1 MRVAVDPRLRERR
14 NAVQRALG
22 RRRLRR
28 LGWVAAV
35 VVVLLLAGTLFF
47 TPVLD
52 VDSIHVTGADRT
64 GEAAVVTALGFGPGR
79 AMVLVGDDDGATA
92 VEQLPWVARAEVTR
106 DWPGT
111 VVVAVEERQPTVA
124 VLGADGRFTLIDHG
138 GRELATVDQPDPALP
153 VLEGVAI
160 EPRPGDVLDGAEG
173 ALAVVAALPPPLVAR
188 VARVAVRPD
197 GLALGVRAEAE
208 GEAEVVLGPPT
219 DLPAKVLALATL
231 LDEADL
237 VDLKSIDLRVPA
249 APVLTR
255 G

>member
-1 MRVAVDPRLRERR
+1 MDPRLRERR

-22 RRRLRR
+22 RKRLRR
-28 LGWVAAV
+28 LGWVVGAV
-35 VVVLLLAGTLFF
+35 LVPLLATALLF
-47 TPVLD
+47 TPLLD

-64 GEAAVVTALGFGPGR
+64 GEAAVLGALGIGPGKAVVLVDADDAVTAG
-79 AMVLVGDDDGATA
+79 
-92 VEQLPWVARAEVTR
+92 EQLPWVARAAVRR

-111 VVVAVEERQPTVA
+111 VVVTVEERRPTVA
-124 VLGADGRFTLIDHG
+124 VLGRDGRFTLLDHD
-138 GRELATVDQPDPALP
+138 GRELATVDQPLPELP
-153 VLEGVAI
+153 VLEGLPI
-160 EPRPGDVLDGAEG
+160 EPRPGAVLDGAEG